1 MRMYTPS
8 SANVFRTMAG
18 MAAWEAFEDGEL
30 PISGPVVIRTT
41 FFLRRPQR
49 LKKRT
54 GVVHCLKP
62 DLDNLDK
69 ALRDGLTDASV
80 FTDDCIIWGGES
92 FKYYADP
99 DASPRAEV
107 TIEFDPKEGTDGV
120 SRED

>member
-1 MRMYTPS
+1 MYTPS
-8 SANVFRTMAG
+8 SANTFRTMAG
-18 MAAWEAFEDGEL
+18 IAAWESFGEGEL

-49 LKKRT
+49 LKKRK
-54 GVVHCLKP
+54 GVVHSLKP

-80 FTDDCIIWGGES
+80 FTDDCIIWKGES
-92 FKYYADP
+92 CKYYADP

-107 TIEFDPKEGTDGV
+107 TIEFDPKEATDGV
-120 SRED
+120 SGKD

>member
-1 MRMYTPS
+1 MYTPA

-18 MAAWEAFEDGEL
+18 MAAWEAFKDGEL

-49 LKKRT
+49 LKKKKR
-54 GVVHCLKP
+54 VVHCQKP

-80 FTDDCIIWGGES
+80 FTDDCIICGGES
-92 FKYYADP
+92 HKFYADD

-107 TIEFDPKEGTDGV
+107 QIEFDPKEGSDGV
-120 SRED
+120 PREG